1 MEQQAKREIARAVVL
16 ILGAVILMFAVRGC
30 YERQHQDGKQKKEV
44 LQTQTYVQPEFN
56 CPNGT
61 ASIEM
66 DNGKIVKI
74 NCK

>member
-1 MEQQAKREIARAVVL
+1 MVPMNKSEWHWIAGLVV
-16 ILGAVILMFAVRGC
+16 GAVILMFAVRGC
-30 YERQHQDGKQKKEV
+30 YEVQHQDDR
-44 LQTQTYVQPEFN
+44 QTQTYVQPEFN

-66 DNGKIVKI
+66 DNGKVVKI